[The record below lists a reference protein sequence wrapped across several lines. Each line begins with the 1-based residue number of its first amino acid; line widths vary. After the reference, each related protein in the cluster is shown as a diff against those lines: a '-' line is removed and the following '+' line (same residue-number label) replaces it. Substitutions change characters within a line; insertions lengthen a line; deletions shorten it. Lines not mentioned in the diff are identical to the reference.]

1 MGGNVA
7 APVSPTNKY
16 VGLKWFPTSR
26 PIPFPWCLEWCGKFG
41 YDTQWRWRWRPY
53 VRGFRNE
60 APTQPY
66 GMWAFV
72 VCRILKI
79 IIAYGVNYTQ
89 WFSSP
94 ALLHK
99 SSNKPSEN
107 VLAAFCNFEKSVCWG
122 LKSRLDTGGNVA
134 APMSPTKKYVGL
146 KWFPTSRP
154 IPFPWCQEWCGMFGC
169 DTQWRWRWRP
179 YVRGFSNVAHHVGIE
194 LVDVHVQ
201 GTIKARECGQRGDHK
216 GRPNAS
222 GWCRGDIVLARWER
236 PRKKHTRPR

>member
-1 MGGNVA
+1 MTMT
-7 APVSPTNKY
+7 PICERVSQCSAHPTVWY
-16 VGLKWFPTSR
+16 VS
-26 PIPFPWCLEWCGKFG
+26 
-41 YDTQWRWRWRPY
+41 
-53 VRGFRNE
+53 
-60 APTQPY
+60 
-66 GMWAFV
+66 
-72 VCRILKI
+72 VCCMSYFKLKI

-107 VLAAFCNFEKSVCWG
+107 VLAAFWNFEKSVCWG

-154 IPFPWCQEWCGMFGC
+154 IPFPWCLEWCGMFGY

-179 YVRGFSNVAHHVGIE
+179 YVRGFRNVAPTQPYGMWAFVVCLI
-194 LVDVHVQ
+194 LSW
-201 GTIKARECGQRGDHK
+201 K
-216 GRPNAS
+216 
-222 GWCRGDIVLARWER
+222 
-236 PRKKHTRPR
+236 